1 MFTAFEVMAARIRAF
16 FRTSDLDRDFDQE
29 LKSHLDMLVED
40 NLRRG
45 MGPEKARRAALI
57 RLGCPESNQE
67 LHREARGLP
76 ALDAFLQDLRY
87 TFRALRRDA
96 GFATF
101 AILIAGLGIGA
112 SSTVFSVVNALLL
125 RPLPFSDPERLVWI
139 QNMDVDHE
147 GLSGETVPVG
157 HFSALRDQNRS
168 FSDIA
173 AYYAF
178 YGAGDSKLTGDG
190 EPLRLD
196 AVPVSGNF
204 FSVLGV
210 KPQLGRTFNQDE
222 CRTRWGAPRA
232 VLLSHALWTKRFASD
247 AGIIGRGITLND
259 APVTVIGVMPATFD
273 FATVF
278 APGSR
283 IDLYFPLPLTEEV
296 NRRGNT
302 VSMIARLKPGVTLQQ
317 ARAELSVLGPRIR
330 RKDPE
335 RNFQPW
341 LSLLEEHVSGR
352 IRPAVIVLACA
363 VGAVMLIVCANV
375 SNLLLAR
382 AAARQKEMAIRA
394 ALGAGRRRL
403 IRQMLTESTVLSCC
417 GAALGLIL
425 AAAGTRAVARLDAF
439 SIPLLESVRIDAGAL
454 GFTLMIAVLTGLI
467 FGMAPAFQ
475 VPAAAVHDSLKD
487 SNRGSSQGRRPARV
501 RNALVVLEI
510 AFACVLLTGAGL
522 LIRSFFRVLD
532 VNLGFRPEN
541 AAMLRIDP
549 SSRYSTRIQR
559 NTWFDEVLRRVK
571 SLSGIQAAGLS
582 DALPLGSNRSWNVGA
597 KDRVYSRE
605 YPPPPAFV
613 RIVSDGYL
621 KAMGIPLRA
630 GRDFTEGDNASS
642 RPVILINE
650 TLART
655 LWPGRDPIG
664 RIVTYVD
671 VDRQVIGVVANVRHL
686 SLEQA
691 SGCEMYL
698 PLRQTNDYSSVD
710 LVVRTALPPAALASA
725 VRAALKPIEPN
736 LPANEFRTLQQL
748 VDKAVSPRR
757 FVVTLLTGFSAFA
770 LILASLGIYA
780 VISWSV
786 HQRTQELGI
795 RMALGASAG
804 GLKASILLQT
814 LRLAGPGMLIGVLA
828 SVVLS
833 RALGSLLFGV
843 TPTDPATFL
852 GIAVILTAVAAIAGY
867 LPARR
872 ASRIDPMAALRAS

>member
-1 MFTAFEVMAARIRAF
+1 MFTALKVTGARIRAF
-16 FRTSDLDRDFDQE
+16 FRTSGLDRDFGQE
-29 LKSHLDMLVED
+29 LKSHLDMLIED

-45 MGPEKARRAALI
+45 MRPEEARRAALI
-57 RLGCPESNQE
+57 RLGCPESNKE

-76 ALDAFLQDLRY
+76 AIDTILQDLRY
-87 TFRALRRDA
+87 TFRTLRRDA

-112 SSTVFSVVNALLL
+112 SCTVFSVVNALLL
-125 RPLPFSDPERLVWI
+125 HPLPFSDPEHLVWI
-139 QNMDVDHE
+139 ENMDVDHE

-157 HFSALRDQNRS
+157 HFTALRDQS
-168 FSDIA
+168 QSLSDVA

-178 YGAGDSKLTGDG
+178 YGVGDSKLTGDG
-190 EPLRLD
+190 EPLRLSG
-196 AVPVSGNF
+196 VPVSRNF

-210 KPQLGRTFNQDE
+210 KPQFGRTFNEDE
-222 CRTRWGAPRA
+222 CKTRWNAQRA
-232 VLLSHALWTKRFASD
+232 VLLSHALWKKRFAAD
-247 AGIIGRGITLND
+247 AGIVGRSITLND
-259 APVTVIGVMPATFD
+259 APVSVIGVMPASFD

-302 VSMIARLKPGVTLQQ
+302 VSMVGRLKPGVTVQQ

-335 RNFQPW
+335 RNFQPL

-352 IRPAVIVLACA
+352 IRPAVLVLACA
-363 VGAVMLIVCANV
+363 VGAVMLIVCANL

-382 AAARQKEMAIRA
+382 TAARQKEMAIRA

-439 SIPLLESVRIDAGAL
+439 RIPLLESVRIDAGAL
-454 GFTLMIAVLTGLI
+454 GFTLGIAVLTGLI

-487 SNRGSSQGRRPARV
+487 SHRGSSQGGKHTWV
-501 RNALVVLEI
+501 RGALVVSEI

-541 AAMLRIDP
+541 ATTLRVDP
-549 SSRYSTRIQR
+549 SSRYTTRIQR
-559 NTWFDEVLRRVK
+559 NAWFDEALRRVK
-571 SLSGIQAAGLS
+571 SLPGIEAAGLS
-582 DALPLGSNRSWNVGA
+582 DALPLGSNRTWNVGA
-597 KDRVYSRE
+597 KDRAYSKE

-621 KAMGIPLRA
+621 EAMGIPLRA
-630 GRDFTEGDNASS
+630 GRDFAEGDTTPG

-664 RIVTYVD
+664 RTVTYVD
-671 VDRQVIGVVANVRHL
+671 VDRQVVGVVGDVRHL
-686 SLEQA
+686 ALEQA

-698 PLRQTNDYSSVD
+698 PIRQTNDYSSVD

-725 VRAALKPIEPN
+725 IRGALKPIEPN

-757 FVVTLLTGFSAFA
+757 FVVILLAGFSAFA

-780 VISWSV
+780 VVSWSV

-795 RMALGASAG
+795 RMALGATAR
-804 GLKASILLQT
+804 GLKARILLQT
-814 LRLAGPGMLIGVLA
+814 LRLAGLGMFIGVIA
-828 SVVLS
+828 SLVVS
-833 RALGSLLFGV
+833 RALGGLLFGV
-843 TPTDPATFL
+843 TPADPATFL
-852 GIAVILTAVAAIAGY
+852 GILVILTAVAAVAGY

-872 ASRIDPMAALRAS
+872 ASRIDPMAALRAN